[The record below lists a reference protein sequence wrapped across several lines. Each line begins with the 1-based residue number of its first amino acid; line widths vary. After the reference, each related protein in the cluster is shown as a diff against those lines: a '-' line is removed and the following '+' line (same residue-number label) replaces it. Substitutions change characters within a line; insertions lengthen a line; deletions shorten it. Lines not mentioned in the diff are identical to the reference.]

1 MKSKIFIVYMVC
13 AVLVF
18 AAGTQVQADTVA
30 WKGVTWTL
38 DNVTATVNGDDSL
51 TLTLVNTADAAGL
64 HVNRLPWGGGTFE
77 TVMDPWIQ
85 WSFESHKGDILIE
98 KEEPSPGPTVSAG
111 SKWDHYWAVT
121 RYTDGANQR
130 QEEYLVWAAESDP
143 ISHTVYLGKRTDGTV
158 DAKYDSD
165 PWATTD
171 FLKTNVGGAWGFQ
184 DVYLRMRDG
193 TAEDTITFTDFQY
206 GDGHVPEPATL
217 SLLALGGAFALI
229 RRRRK

>member
-1 MKSKIFIVYMVC
+1 MKSKIFTVCMVC

-38 DNVTATVNGDDSL
+38 DNVTAMVNGDDSL
-51 TLTLVNTADAAGL
+51 TLTLVNNADTAGL

-85 WSFESHKGDILIE
+85 WSFEGHKGDILIE
-98 KEEPSPGPTVSAG
+98 TESSPGPTVHAG
-111 SKWDHYWAVT
+111 SNWDHYWAVT
-121 RYTDGANQR
+121 RYTDGANR
-130 QEEYLVWAAESDP
+130 PEEYFVWAAESDP
-143 ISHTVYLGKRTDGTV
+143 IFHTVYLGKRTDGTV

-165 PWATTD
+165 PWAASN
-171 FLKTNVGGAWGFQ
+171 FLKTNVGDAWGFQ
-184 DVYLRMRDG
+184 DVYLRMRVG
-193 TAEDTITFTDFQY
+193 TAGDTITFSDFQY

-217 SLLALGGAFALI
+217 ALLALGGVGLLA
-229 RRRRK
+229 RRRRGK